1 MNTKEIANRL
11 IELCRKG
18 DFETAQ
24 KELFAEDAVS
34 TEPYATP
41 DFPKEEKGLANILEK
56 GRKFGSMI
64 GEMHEITLRDLVVTG
79 NVIAFVMGMD
89 ATMKGK
95 ERGKW
100 EELCVYVVKDGK
112 IVSEQFFM

>member
-1 MNTKEIANRL
+1 MTTEQIAQRL
-11 IELCRKG
+11 VDYCRKG

-56 GRKFGSMI
+56 GRKFSSMI

>member
-1 MNTKEIANRL
+1 MKR
-11 IELCRKG
+11 RKKS
-18 DFETAQ
+18 FSRKTQLA
-24 KELFAEDAVS
+24 
-34 TEPYATP
+34 PNHMP
-41 DFPKEEKGLANILEK
+41 RPIFPKKKKGLANILEK